1 MALNLLSNSI
11 LNYKGIKMLLD
22 IQSLSHHYQSG
33 KDIKV
38 AIKSLSLAV
47 QPGILG
53 LLGPNGAGK
62 SSLMRILATITK
74 PSQGNIFWQGQDIVK
89 SPQVLRKELG
99 YLPQYFGVYDQL
111 SGIEFLQYIASLKGL
126 NKTIADQTIEAL
138 LHKLNL
144 THAAHLSLK
153 GYSGGMKQRIG
164 IAQALL
170 NDPKLL
176 IIDEPTVGL
185 DPQERANFRQLLTE
199 LAGERCIIFST
210 HIVADVESIADRIA
224 IMQSGHL
231 IQSDSPSA
239 LQHKIANKCWQ
250 LTVNFSELKQIQ
262 QEFIISHSVRKES
275 MVELNIVADDCPDAR
290 AISRT
295 PSLEDAYLYFTSNR
309 QAPAGYAKA
318 S

>member
-1 MALNLLSNSI
+1 
-11 LNYKGIKMLLD
+11 MLLD
-22 IQSLSHHYQSG
+22 IQSLSHQYQSG
-33 KDIKV
+33 KKAKP
-38 AIKSLSLAV
+38 AINSLSLQV
-47 QPGILG
+47 EPGILG

-74 PSQGNIFWQGQDIVK
+74 PTHGNIFWQGQDIIK

-111 SGIEFLQYIASLKGL
+111 SGIEFLHYMASLKGL
-126 NKTIADQTIEAL
+126 DKLTANHTIDDL

-144 THAAHLSLK
+144 THAAHMPLK

-224 IMQSGHL
+224 IMHSGSL
-231 IQSDSPSA
+231 IQSESPRV
-239 LQHKIANKCWQ
+239 LQDKIANKCWQ
-250 LTVNFSELKQIQ
+250 LTANFSELKQIQ
-262 QEFIISHSVRKES
+262 HEFIVSHSVRKDT
-275 MVELNIVADDCPDAR
+275 MVELNIIADNCPDER

-309 QAPAGYAKA
+309 QAQIGYARA

>member
-1 MALNLLSNSI
+1 
-11 LNYKGIKMLLD
+11 MLLD
-22 IQSLSHHYQSG
+22 IQSLSHKYQSG
-33 KDIKV
+33 KNTKF
-38 AIKSLSLAV
+38 AIKSLSLQV
-47 QPGILG
+47 EPGILG

-62 SSLMRILATITK
+62 SSMMRIIATITK
-74 PSQGNIFWQGQDIVK
+74 PSQGNIFWQGQDIIK
-89 SPQVLRKELG
+89 SPQILRKELG

-126 NKTIADQTIEAL
+126 DKAKTNHTIEAL

-144 THAAHLSLK
+144 AHASNMPLK

-185 DPQERANFRQLLTE
+185 DPHERANFRQLLSE

-224 IMQSGHL
+224 IMHSGQL
-231 IQSDSPSA
+231 IQSESPST
-239 LQHKIANKCWQ
+239 LLHKVANKCWQ
-250 LTVNFSELKQIQ
+250 LTANLSELKHIQ
-262 QEFIISHSVRKES
+262 HEFIVSHSVRKES
-275 MVELNIVADDCPDAR
+275 KVELNIVADFCPDAR
-290 AISRT
+290 ATSRA

-309 QAPAGYAKA
+309 QAQTGYARA

>member
-1 MALNLLSNSI
+1 
-11 LNYKGIKMLLD
+11 MLLN
-22 IQSLSHHYQSG
+22 IQSLSHQYQSG
-33 KDIKV
+33 KNTKF
-38 AIKSLSLAV
+38 AIKSLSLEV
-47 QPGILG
+47 EPGILG

-74 PSQGNIFWQGQDIVK
+74 PNQGSIFWQGQDIIK

-111 SGIEFLQYIASLKGL
+111 SGIEFLEYIASLKGL
-126 NKTIADQTIEAL
+126 DKSIADHTIEAL

-144 THAAHLSLK
+144 THAAHMPLK

-224 IMQSGHL
+224 IMHSGHL
-231 IQSDSPSA
+231 IQSESPST
-239 LQHKIANKCWQ
+239 LQHKVANKCWQ
-250 LTVNFSELKQIQ
+250 LTVHFNELEPIQ
-262 QEFIISHSVRKES
+262 HEFIVSHSVRKES
-275 MVELNIVADDCPDAR
+275 MVELNIVADYCPDAR
-290 AISRT
+290 AISRAPT
-295 PSLEDAYLYFTSNR
+295 LEDAYLYFTSNR
-309 QAPAGYAKA
+309 QAQTGYARA

>member
-1 MALNLLSNSI
+1 
-11 LNYKGIKMLLD
+11 MLLD
-22 IQSLSHHYQSG
+22 IQSLSHKYQSG
-33 KDIKV
+33 KKSIV
-38 AIKSLSLAV
+38 AIKSLSLQV
-47 QPGILG
+47 EPGILG

-74 PSQGNIFWQGQDIVK
+74 PTQGHIFWREQDILK
-89 SPQVLRKELG
+89 TPQLLRKELG

-111 SGIEFLQYIASLKGL
+111 SGIEFLQYMASLKELDKSVADNTIDDLL
-126 NKTIADQTIEAL
+126 N
-138 LHKLNL
+138 KLNL
-144 THAAHLSLK
+144 THAADMPLK

-199 LAGERCIIFST
+199 LADERCIIFST
-210 HIVADVESIADRIA
+210 HIVADVESIADHIA
-224 IMQSGHL
+224 IMQSGQL
-231 IQSDSPSA
+231 IQSATPST

-250 LTVNFSELKQIQ
+250 LTTNISELKHFQ
-262 QEFIISHSVRKES
+262 QQCIISHSVRKDS
-275 MVELNIVADDCPDAR
+275 QITLNIVADHCPDAS

-295 PSLEDAYLYFTSNR
+295 PSLEDAYLYFTNEV
-309 QAPAGYAKA
+309 PAQTDYARVI
-318 S
+318 

>member
-1 MALNLLSNSI
+1 
-11 LNYKGIKMLLD
+11 MLLD
-22 IQSLSHHYQSG
+22 IQSLSHQYQSG
-33 KDIKV
+33 KNTKF
-38 AIKSLSLAV
+38 AIKSLSLQV
-47 QPGILG
+47 EPGILG

-74 PSQGNIFWQGQDIVK
+74 PSKGNIFWQGQDIIK
-89 SPQVLRKELG
+89 SPQILRKELG

-126 NKTIADQTIEAL
+126 DKAKTNHTIEAL

-144 THAAHLSLK
+144 THAANMPLK
-153 GYSGGMKQRIG
+153 GYSDGMKQRIG

-185 DPQERANFRQLLTE
+185 DPQERANFRQLLSE

-224 IMQSGHL
+224 IMHSGQL
-231 IQSDSPSA
+231 IQSESPST
-239 LQHKIANKCWQ
+239 LLHKVANKCWQ
-250 LTVNFSELKQIQ
+250 LTANLSELKRIQ
-262 QEFIISHSVRKES
+262 HEFIVSHSVRKES
-275 MVELNIVADDCPDAR
+275 KVELNIVADFCPDAR
-290 AISRT
+290 AISRA

-309 QAPAGYAKA
+309 QAQTGYARA
-318 S
+318 G

>member
-1 MALNLLSNSI
+1 
-11 LNYKGIKMLLD
+11 MLLD
-22 IQSLSHHYQSG
+22 IQSLSHHYPSG
-33 KDIKV
+33 KGTKV
-38 AIKSLSLAV
+38 AIESLSLQV
-47 QPGILG
+47 KPGILG

-74 PSQGNIFWQGQDIVK
+74 PSQGNIFWQEQDIVK
-89 SPQVLRKELG
+89 SPQVLRNELG

-111 SGIEFLQYIASLKGL
+111 SGIEFLQYMASLKGL
-126 NKTIADQTIEAL
+126 NKTISDRTIEDL

-176 IIDEPTVGL
+176 IIDEPTVSL

-224 IMQSGHL
+224 IMHSGHL
-231 IQSDSPSA
+231 IQSDSPNT
-239 LQHKIANKCWQ
+239 LQHKVADKCWQ
-250 LTVNFSELKQIQ
+250 LTVNFNELKHIQ
-262 QEFIISHSVRKES
+262 NEFIVSQSVRKGS
-275 MVELNIVADDCPDAR
+275 MVELNVVADYCPGER
-290 AISRT
+290 AISRA
-295 PSLEDAYLYFTSNR
+295 PSLEDAYLYFTSYR
-309 QAPAGYAKA
+309 QAPTGYARA

>member
-1 MALNLLSNSI
+1 MQ
-11 LNYKGIKMLLD
+11 LD
-22 IQSLSHHYQSG
+22 IQSLSHQYQSG
-33 KDIKV
+33 KNAKL
-38 AIKSLSLAV
+38 AINALSLKV
-47 QPGILG
+47 EPGILG

-74 PSQGNIFWQGQDIVK
+74 PTSGKILWQGQDIVK
-89 SPQVLRKELG
+89 SPQALRNELG

-126 NKTIADQTIEAL
+126 NQSKSNQVIDDLIN
-138 LHKLNL
+138 KLNL
-144 THAAHLSLK
+144 THAAHMPLK

-185 DPQERANFRQLLTE
+185 DPHERANFRQLLTE
-199 LAGERCIIFST
+199 LAGDRCIIFST
-210 HIVADVESIADRIA
+210 HIVSDVESIADHIA
-224 IMQSGHL
+224 IMNAGQL
-231 IQSDSPSA
+231 IQSDTPSSL
-239 LQHKIANKCWQ
+239 LQKVASKCWR
-250 LTVNFSELKQIQ
+250 LTTDFNELKHIQ
-262 QEFIISHSVRKES
+262 HEFIVSHSVRKEDK
-275 MVELNIVADDCPDAR
+275 VELNIVADYCPDAS

-295 PSLEDAYLYFTSNR
+295 PSLEDAYLYFTSR
-309 QAPAGYAKA
+309 QQPQAGMARA